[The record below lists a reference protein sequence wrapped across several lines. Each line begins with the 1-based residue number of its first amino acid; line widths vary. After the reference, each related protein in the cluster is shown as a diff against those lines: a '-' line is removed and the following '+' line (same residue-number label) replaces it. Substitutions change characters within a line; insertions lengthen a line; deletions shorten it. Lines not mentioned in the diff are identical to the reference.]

1 MRIIRLFE
9 RIGLFLISTILL
21 TNYIFSSNLTTNVPV
36 YNSNAKEKRKI
47 ALTFDDGPHPRKTPE
62 ILKVLKKHDIK
73 ATFFIIGI
81 NAKNYPET
89 LSLVINDGHEIGNH
103 TFSHRLL
110 KSKTKEEISKEIID
124 TELMIEERNGT
135 SEKIIRPPCGIYDQ
149 SLVDFA
155 NERGYKIVLW
165 SIDTNDWAHASY
177 ESIIDVIDKN
187 IVGGDILLF
196 HDYIS
201 GESNSIKALNYI
213 IPRLKGL
220 GYEFVTVSDLLK
232 NA

>member
-135 SEKIIRPPCGIYDQ
+135 SEKIIRPPCGIYDP

-165 SIDTNDWAHASY
+165 SIDTNDWAHVSY

>member
-1 MRIIRLFE
+1 MIIKIIAPS
-9 RIGLFLISTILL
+9 IGNIEIFLISTILL

-36 YNSNAKEKRKI
+36 YNCNAKEKRKI

-110 KSKTKEEISKEIID
+110 KSKTKEDIRKEIID

-135 SEKIIRPPCGIYDQ
+135 SERIIRPPCGIYDQ

-155 NERGYKIVLW
+155 NERGYK
-165 SIDTNDWAHASY
+165 
-177 ESIIDVIDKN
+177 
-187 IVGGDILLF
+187 
-196 HDYIS
+196 
-201 GESNSIKALNYI
+201 
-213 IPRLKGL
+213 
-220 GYEFVTVSDLLK
+220 
-232 NA
+232 

>member
-89 LSLVINDGHEIGNH
+89 LSLVNNDGHEIGNH
-103 TFSHRLL
+103 TFSHRLW
-110 KSKTKEEISKEIID
+110 KSKTK
-124 TELMIEERNGT
+124 
-135 SEKIIRPPCGIYDQ
+135 
-149 SLVDFA
+149 
-155 NERGYKIVLW
+155 
-165 SIDTNDWAHASY
+165 
-177 ESIIDVIDKN
+177 
-187 IVGGDILLF
+187 
-196 HDYIS
+196 
-201 GESNSIKALNYI
+201 
-213 IPRLKGL
+213 
-220 GYEFVTVSDLLK
+220 
-232 NA
+232 